1 MELNRAAAARA
12 KMGRGGRSRP
22 EPEDEGG
29 AGRRL
34 LYALASVALIASVL
48 TLTAAALMSVASLA
62 TSAVQRIQLAWR
74 RDRGL
79 SVDAVDVSEPLML
92 EYETHRAAP
101 ELSTMYA
108 DGAPAGPS
116 PRMSTDGGT
125 MEVMMPMPLE
135 RGERSGWR
143 SEPGYARL

>member
-1 MELNRAAAARA
+1 M
-12 KMGRGGRSRP
+12 
-22 EPEDEGG
+22 
-29 AGRRL
+29 
-34 LYALASVALIASVL
+34 L

-62 TSAVQRIQLAWR
+62 TAALQRIQLAWR

-79 SVDAVDVSEPLML
+79 SVDVSEPLML

-116 PRMSTDGGT
+116 PRMSTEGGT

-135 RGERSGWR
+135 RGERSGSR